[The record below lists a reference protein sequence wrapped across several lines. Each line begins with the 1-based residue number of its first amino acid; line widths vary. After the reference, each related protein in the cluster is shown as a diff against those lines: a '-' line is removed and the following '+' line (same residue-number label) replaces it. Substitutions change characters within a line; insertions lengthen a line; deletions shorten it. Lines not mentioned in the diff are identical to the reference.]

1 MSKEKTINN
10 NNSPSNKY
18 SKLSKEKEITKE
30 IIKEPSSPKNIK
42 DLEEEEDKNSYSKKD
57 KITEKILDNKLSF
70 ITSEENDKKGSES
83 NCTNKNSKIQKDIID
98 NLLID
103 IFENHY
109 NDISTEK
116 KINLDNKIYE
126 LKYYIEY
133 FSKNLNQNF
142 SKYILLILDQKIYEL
157 IEYVEKL
164 VDTKVKTVKDI
175 LVIKNSLK
183 FVGNDI
189 NKIFEKSFEK
199 TMSFDI
205 ASILIVLF
213 ISDILSDNK
222 INLTDQEYEQI
233 IQNESF
239 DEKDKFE
246 KYIEECKLYFE
257 KIENENNNDDIEGY
271 YDEENENQENQE
283 EIESIN
289 NNKDNDND
297 ENNNVEFDI
306 KKD

>member
-10 NNSPSNKY
+10 SNSPSNKY
-18 SKLSKEKEITKE
+18 SKLSKEKEIIKE
-30 IIKEPSSPKNIK
+30 IIKEPSSPKDIK
-42 DLEEEEDKNSYSKKD
+42 DLEEEKDKDSYSKRD

-70 ITSEENDKKGSES
+70 ITSEENDQKEGES
-83 NCTNKNSKIQKDIID
+83 NCTNKNSKIKKDIID

-103 IFENHY
+103 IFEYHY

-116 KINLDNKIYE
+116 KINLDNKICE

-183 FVGNDI
+183 LVGNDI

-205 ASILIVLF
+205 SSILIVLF
-213 ISDILSDNK
+213 ISDILSDTK

-233 IQNESF
+233 IQNESI
-239 DEKDKFE
+239 DEKEKFE

-257 KIENENNNDDIEGY
+257 KFENGNNNDDIEGY
-271 YDEENENQENQE
+271 YDEENENQE

-297 ENNNVEFDI
+297 ENNNVEFDKE

>member
-10 NNSPSNKY
+10 SNSPSNKY
-18 SKLSKEKEITKE
+18 SKLSKEKEI
-30 IIKEPSSPKNIK
+30 IKEPSSPKDIK
-42 DLEEEEDKNSYSKKD
+42 DLEEEKDKDSYSKRD

-70 ITSEENDKKGSES
+70 ITSEENDQKEGES
-83 NCTNKNSKIQKDIID
+83 NCTNKNSKIKKDIID

-103 IFENHY
+103 VFEYHY

-116 KINLDNKIYE
+116 KINLDNKICE
-126 LKYYIEY
+126 LKYHIEY

-183 FVGNDI
+183 LVGNDI
-189 NKIFEKSFEK
+189 NKIFENSFEK

-213 ISDILSDNK
+213 ISDILSDTK

-233 IQNESF
+233 IQNESI
-239 DEKDKFE
+239 DEKEKFE

-257 KIENENNNDDIEGY
+257 KFENGNNNDDIEGY
-271 YDEENENQENQE
+271 YNEENENEENQE

-297 ENNNVEFDI
+297 ENNNVEFDK

>member
-10 NNSPSNKY
+10 NNSASNKY

>member
-10 NNSPSNKY
+10 SNSPSNKY
-18 SKLSKEKEITKE
+18 SKLSKEKEI
-30 IIKEPSSPKNIK
+30 IKEPSSPKDIK
-42 DLEEEEDKNSYSKKD
+42 DLEEEKDKDSYSKKD

-116 KINLDNKIYE
+116 KINLDNKICE
-126 LKYYIEY
+126 LKYHIEY